1 MNSFVFYESWW
12 IAIANLSRDIQ
23 GEVLTAI
30 VEYGLTG
37 STTERPKPIANAIL
51 SLIKGQID
59 ADSACY
65 ENSLK
70 RGNPNFKKGS
80 SNPYCNDDEALNN
93 TSKNDTDDLKGNR
106 KGIERELQEN
116 KNESPKNSPESE
128 NDGESGKDEKEST
141 KEKEENTSSLRSD
154 VKEKKSNTYVLEKK
168 ENRRTFK
175 RPSLDEVKAYWD
187 EKTLQGNPEQFYDH
201 FTSNGWLVSGR
212 APMKDWRAAA
222 RYWGRNSSRYSVS
235 SFSRGRDMNDPY
247 QNGQILIGARDY
259 SGNAWDAP
267 DHSDDGSIPLSEI
280 NNSSTLQQK

>member
-59 ADSACY
+59 ANSACY

-80 SNPYCNDDEALNN
+80 TNPYCNEDEALNN
-93 TSKNDTDDLKGNR
+93 TPNNDTDDLKGNR

-128 NDGESGKDEKEST
+128 NDGKSGKDEKEST

-154 VKEKKSNTYVLEKK
+154 VKEKNLILTY
-168 ENRRTFK
+168 
-175 RPSLDEVKAYWD
+175 
-187 EKTLQGNPEQFYDH
+187 
-201 FTSNGWLVSGR
+201 
-212 APMKDWRAAA
+212 
-222 RYWGRNSSRYSVS
+222 
-235 SFSRGRDMNDPY
+235 
-247 QNGQILIGARDY
+247 
-259 SGNAWDAP
+259 
-267 DHSDDGSIPLSEI
+267 
-280 NNSSTLQQK
+280 